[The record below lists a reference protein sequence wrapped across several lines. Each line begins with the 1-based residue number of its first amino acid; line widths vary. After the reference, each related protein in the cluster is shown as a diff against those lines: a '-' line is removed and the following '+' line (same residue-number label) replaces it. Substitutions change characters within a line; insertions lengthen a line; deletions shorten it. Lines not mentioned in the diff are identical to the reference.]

1 MASPIIQILETE
13 KHPIDLIHYKIS
25 YNQRHYTFSDYIY
38 SESGLP
44 VAGGELATL
53 KDNAGNLINDSAM
66 LDCIG
71 EFVDNF
77 S

>member
-1 MASPIIQILETE
+1 MGAPIIQILETE
-13 KHPIDLIHYKIS
+13 KHSIDLINYKIS
-25 YNQRHYTFSDYIY
+25 YNQRQYTFSDYIY

-53 KDNAGNLINDSAM
+53 KDNAGNLIKDSAM